1 MERMTNELSVNQQEV
16 NYIDSLEVAEMTGK
30 RHADLLRTIDGYS
43 EVFLTNGKVRSLDY
57 FVTAKYLDL
66 KGEPRRKYLLTRK
79 GCELVANK
87 MTGEKGIL
95 FTVAYIDRFHE
106 MEKAVQQ
113 PALPTTYKEALL
125 QLVEQVEATEKLQAQ
140 LDEQAPAIAYH
151 EKVLDI
157 EGFTTMES
165 TAKQLGLRST
175 QQLNNLLR
183 QLKVIYYTKK
193 GSWVHTAKYSYL
205 KDEGYIGY
213 KPLEKG
219 KLQMLVSQK
228 GTQEI
233 ARLIGITE

>member
-1 MERMTNELSVNQQEV
+1 MTNKLSVNQQEV
-16 NYIDSLEVAEMTGK
+16 NYIDSLEVAEMVGK
-30 RHADLLRTIDGYS
+30 QHKHLLRDIDKYL
-43 EVFLTNGKVRSLDY
+43 EVFLTNPNMDSLKY

-66 KGEPRRKYLLTRK
+66 KGESRRKYLLTRK

-87 MTGEKGIL
+87 VTGEKGIL

-106 MEKAVQQ
+106 MEKVVQQ

-157 EGFTTMES
+157 QGFTTIES
-165 TAKQLGLRST
+165 TAKQLGLRSA

-193 GSWVHTAKYSYL
+193 GSWVHAAKYSYL

>member
-1 MERMTNELSVNQQEV
+1 MTNELSVNRQEV

-66 KGEPRRKYLLTRK
+66 KGESRRKYLLTRK

-140 LDEQAPAIAYH
+140 LDE
-151 EKVLDI
+151 
-157 EGFTTMES
+157 
-165 TAKQLGLRST
+165 
-175 QQLNNLLR
+175 
-183 QLKVIYYTKK
+183 
-193 GSWVHTAKYSYL
+193 
-205 KDEGYIGY
+205 
-213 KPLEKG
+213 
-219 KLQMLVSQK
+219 
-228 GTQEI
+228 
-233 ARLIGITE
+233 

>member
-1 MERMTNELSVNQQEV
+1 MTNNLQVTNQEV
-16 NYIDSLEVAEMTGK
+16 NYIDSLEVAEMVGK
-30 RHADLLRTIDGYS
+30 QHKHLLRDIDKYL
-43 EVFLTNGKVRSLDY
+43 EVFLTNPNMDSLKY

-106 MEKAVQQ
+106 MEKAIEQ

-140 LDEQAPAIAYH
+140 LNEQAPAIEYH
-151 EKVLDI
+151 DKVLSI
-157 EGFTTMES
+157 EGFMTIDE
-165 TAKQLGLRST
+165 TAKELGLRSA
-175 QQLNNLLR
+175 QQLN
-183 QLKVIYYTKK
+183 QMLKDKGVIKQSGR
-193 GSWVHTAKYSYL
+193 GSWLHRAGYEYL
-205 KDEGYIGY
+205 KDGYINY
-213 KPLEKG
+213 KPIEKK

-228 GTQEI
+228 GVKEF
-233 ARLIGITE
+233 ARLLDLI

>member
-1 MERMTNELSVNQQEV
+1 MTNELNVNQQEV
-16 NYIDSLEVAEMTGK
+16 NYIDSLEVAEMVGK
-30 RHADLLRTIDGYS
+30 QHKHLLRDIDKYL
-43 EVFLTNGKVRSLDY
+43 EVFLTNPNMDSLKY

-66 KGEPRRKYLLTRK
+66 KGEPRRKHLLTRK

-106 MEKAVQQ
+106 MEKVVQQ

-125 QLVEQVEATEKLQAQ
+125 QLVEQVEATEKLQTQ
-140 LDEQAPAIAYH
+140 LNEQAPAIAYH

-165 TAKQLGLRST
+165 TAKQLGLRSA

>member
-1 MERMTNELSVNQQEV
+1 MTNELSVNQQEV

-57 FVTAKYLDL
+57 FLTAKYLDL

-140 LDEQAPAIAYH
+140 LDEQAPAIEYH
-151 EKVLDI
+151 NKVLSI
-157 EGFTTMES
+157 EGFMTIDE
-165 TAKQLGLRST
+165 TAKELGLRSA
-175 QQLNNLLR
+175 QQLN
-183 QLKVIYYTKK
+183 QMLKDKGVIKRSGR
-193 GSWVHTAKYSYL
+193 GSWLHRAGYEYL
-205 KDEGYIGY
+205 KDGYINY
-213 KPLEKG
+213 KPIEKK

-228 GTQEI
+228 GVKEF
-233 ARLIGITE
+233 ARLLGLI

>member
-1 MERMTNELSVNQQEV
+1 MTNNLQVNNQEV

-30 RHADLLRTIDGYS
+30 LHKNLLADIRKYTEVLTGSNLSSLNFFIESNYIDH
-43 EVFLTNGKVRSLDY
+43 
-57 FVTAKYLDL
+57 
-66 KGEPRRKYLLTRK
+66 KGETRKSYLLTRK

-125 QLVEQVEATEKLQAQ
+125 QLVEQVEATEKLQAK

-165 TAKQLGLRST
+165 TAKQLGLRSA

-193 GSWVHTAKYSYL
+193 GSWVHAAKYSYL

>member
-1 MERMTNELSVNQQEV
+1 MKNNLQVNNREV
-16 NYIDSLEVAEMTGK
+16 NFIDSLEVASMTGK
-30 RHADLLRTIDGYS
+30 RHDHLLRDIDNYMGI
-43 EVFLTNGKVRSLDY
+43 FLTNPNLGALDY
-57 FVTAKYLDL
+57 FQKATYLDL

-113 PALPTTYKEALL
+113 PALPTSYKEALL
-125 QLVEQVEATEKLQAQ
+125 QLVEQVEATEKLQAK

-157 EGFTTMES
+157 EGLTTMES
-165 TAKQLGLRST
+165 TAKQLGLRSA

>member
-1 MERMTNELSVNQQEV
+1 MTNELIVNQQEV

-140 LDEQAPAIAYH
+140 LDEQAPAIEYH
-151 EKVLDI
+151 NKVLSI
-157 EGFTTMES
+157 EGFTTIDE
-165 TAKQLGLRST
+165 TAKELGLRSA
-175 QQLNNLLR
+175 QQLN
-183 QLKVIYYTKK
+183 QMLKDKGVIKRSGR
-193 GSWVHTAKYSYL
+193 GSWLHRAGYEYL
-205 KDEGYIGY
+205 KDGYINY
-213 KPLEKG
+213 KPIEKK

-228 GTQEI
+228 GVKEF
-233 ARLIGITE
+233 ARLLDLI

>member
-1 MERMTNELSVNQQEV
+1 MTNELSVNQQEV
-16 NYIDSLEVAEMTGK
+16 NYIDSLEVAEMVGK
-30 RHADLLRTIDGYS
+30 QHKHLLRDIDKYL
-43 EVFLTNGKVRSLDY
+43 EVFLTNPNMDSLKY

-140 LDEQAPAIAYH
+140 LDEQAPAIEYYN
-151 EKVLDI
+151 KVLSI
-157 EGFTTMES
+157 EGFTTIDE
-165 TAKQLGLRST
+165 TAKELGLRSA
-175 QQLNNLLR
+175 QQLN
-183 QLKVIYYTKK
+183 QMLKDKGVIKRSGR
-193 GSWVHTAKYSYL
+193 GSWLHRAGYEYL
-205 KDEGYIGY
+205 KDGYINY
-213 KPLEKG
+213 KPIEKK

-228 GTQEI
+228 GVKEF
-233 ARLIGITE
+233 ARLLDLI

>member
-1 MERMTNELSVNQQEV
+1 MTNNLQVNRKGKF
-16 NYIDSLEVAEMTGK
+16 IDSLEVA
-30 RHADLLRTIDGYS
+30 D
-43 EVFLTNGKVRSLDY
+43 
-57 FVTAKYLDL
+57 
-66 KGEPRRKYLLTRK
+66 
-79 GCELVANK
+79 
-87 MTGEKGIL
+87 MTGEKGII

-140 LDEQAPAIAYH
+140 LDEQAPVIAYH

-165 TAKQLGLRST
+165 TAKQLGLRSA

-193 GSWVHTAKYSYL
+193 GSWVHTANYSYL

>member
-1 MERMTNELSVNQQEV
+1 MTNELSVNQQEV

-140 LDEQAPAIAYH
+140 LDEQAPVIEYH
-151 EKVLDI
+151 NKVLSI
-157 EGFTTMES
+157 EGFTTIDEA
-165 TAKQLGLRST
+165 AKELGLRSA
-175 QQLNNLLR
+175 QQLN
-183 QLKVIYYTKK
+183 QMLKDKGVIKRSGR
-193 GSWVHTAKYSYL
+193 GSWLHRAGYEYL
-205 KDEGYIGY
+205 KDGYINY
-213 KPLEKG
+213 KPIEKK

-228 GTQEI
+228 GVKEF
-233 ARLIGITE
+233 ARLLDLI

>member
-140 LDEQAPAIAYH
+140 LDEQAPAIEYH
-151 EKVLDI
+151 NKVLSI
-157 EGFTTMES
+157 EGFMTIDE
-165 TAKQLGLRST
+165 TAKELGLRSA
-175 QQLNNLLR
+175 QQLN
-183 QLKVIYYTKK
+183 QMLKDKGVIKRSGR
-193 GSWVHTAKYSYL
+193 GSWLHRAGYEYL
-205 KDEGYIGY
+205 KDGYINY
-213 KPLEKG
+213 KPIEKK

-228 GTQEI
+228 GVKEF
-233 ARLIGITE
+233 ARLLDLI

>member
-1 MERMTNELSVNQQEV
+1 MTNELSENQQEA
-16 NYIDSLEVAEMTGK
+16 NYIDSLEVAEMVGK
-30 RHADLLRTIDGYS
+30 QHKHLLRDIDKYL
-43 EVFLTNGKVRSLDY
+43 EVFLTNPNMDSLKY
-57 FVTAKYLDL
+57 FVTARYLDL

-140 LDEQAPAIAYH
+140 LDEQGPAIAYH
-151 EKVLDI
+151 EKVLGI
-157 EGFTTMES
+157 QGFTTIES
-165 TAKQLGLRST
+165 TAKQLGLRSA

>member
-1 MERMTNELSVNQQEV
+1 MTNELSVNQQEV

-140 LDEQAPAIAYH
+140 LDEQAPAIEYH
-151 EKVLDI
+151 NKVLSI
-157 EGFTTMES
+157 EGFTTIDE
-165 TAKQLGLRST
+165 TAKELGLRSA
-175 QQLNNLLR
+175 QQLN
-183 QLKVIYYTKK
+183 QMLKDKGVIKRSGR
-193 GSWVHTAKYSYL
+193 GSWLHRAGYEYL
-205 KDEGYIGY
+205 KDGYINY
-213 KPLEKG
+213 KPIEKK

-228 GTQEI
+228 GVKEF
-233 ARLIGITE
+233 ARLLDLI

>member
-1 MERMTNELSVNQQEV
+1 MANELSVNQQEV
-16 NYIDSLEVAEMTGK
+16 NYIDSLEVAEMTEK
-30 RHADLLRTIDGYS
+30 RHADLLRTIDGYL

-113 PALPTTYKEALL
+113 PALPNTYKEALL

-140 LDEQAPAIAYH
+140 LDEQAPAIEYH
-151 EKVLDI
+151 NKVLSI
-157 EGFTTMES
+157 EGFMTIDE
-165 TAKQLGLRST
+165 TAKELGLRSA
-175 QQLNNLLR
+175 QQLN
-183 QLKVIYYTKK
+183 QMLKDKGVIKRSGR
-193 GSWVHTAKYSYL
+193 GSWLHRAGYEYL
-205 KDEGYIGY
+205 KDGYINY
-213 KPLEKG
+213 KPIEKK

-228 GTQEI
+228 GVKEF
-233 ARLIGITE
+233 ARLLDLI

>member
-1 MERMTNELSVNQQEV
+1 MERMTNNLQVTNQEV
-16 NYIDSLEVAEMTGK
+16 NYIDSLEVAEMVGK
-30 RHADLLRTIDGYS
+30 QHKHLLRDIDKYL
-43 EVFLTNGKVRSLDY
+43 EVFLTNPNMDSLKY

-106 MEKAVQQ
+106 MEKAIEQ

-140 LDEQAPAIAYH
+140 LNEQAPAIEYH
-151 EKVLDI
+151 DKVLSI
-157 EGFTTMES
+157 EGFMTIDE
-165 TAKQLGLRST
+165 TAKELGLRSA
-175 QQLNNLLR
+175 QQLN
-183 QLKVIYYTKK
+183 QMLKDKGVIKRSGR
-193 GSWVHTAKYSYL
+193 GSWLHRAGYEYL
-205 KDEGYIGY
+205 KDGYINY
-213 KPLEKG
+213 KPIEKK

-228 GTQEI
+228 GVKEF
-233 ARLIGITE
+233 ARLLDLI

>member
-1 MERMTNELSVNQQEV
+1 MTNELSVNQQEV

-30 RHADLLRTIDGYS
+30 RHADLLRTIDGYL

-66 KGEPRRKYLLTRK
+66 KGEPRRRYLLTRK

-95 FTVAYIDRFHE
+95 FTVAYINRFHE
-106 MEKAVQQ
+106 MERVVQQ
-113 PALPTTYKEALL
+113 PSLPISYKEALL

-157 EGFTTMES
+157 QGFTTIES
-165 TAKQLGLRST
+165 TAKQLGLRSA
-175 QQLNNLLR
+175 QQLNNLLS
-183 QLKVIYYTKK
+183 QFKVIYYTKK
-193 GSWVHTAKYSYL
+193 GSWVHIHT
-205 KDEGYIGY
+205 
-213 KPLEKG
+213 
-219 KLQMLVSQK
+219 
-228 GTQEI
+228 
-233 ARLIGITE
+233 

>member
-1 MERMTNELSVNQQEV
+1 MTNELSVNQQEV

-140 LDEQAPAIAYH
+140 LDEQAPAIEYH
-151 EKVLDI
+151 NKVLSI
-157 EGFTTMES
+157 EGFMTIDE
-165 TAKQLGLRST
+165 TAKELGLRSA
-175 QQLNNLLR
+175 QQLN
-183 QLKVIYYTKK
+183 QMLKDKGVIKRSGR
-193 GSWVHTAKYSYL
+193 GSWLHRAGYEYL
-205 KDEGYIGY
+205 KDGYINY
-213 KPLEKG
+213 KPIEKK

-228 GTQEI
+228 GVKEF
-233 ARLIGITE
+233 ARLLGLI